1 MALKNRRA
9 GASENIVDSGHTIRA
24 RRSQLVARL
33 IEASVEHLIIVTA
46 ELLDALTGTDI
57 PETRCSVNTA
67 RQAIISSEIE
77 LAARQL
83 S

>member
-1 MALKNRRA
+1 MTLEDRCA
-9 GASENIVDSGHTIRA
+9 GTSEDIVDSGHAIGTCS
-24 RRSQLVARL
+24 SQLVTCL

-46 ELLDALTGTDI
+46 EFLNALTSTDI

-67 RQAIISSEIE
+67 RQAIISSKIE